1 MYIKYS
7 DNLYMAIVSSVY
19 THADL
24 VGSFS
29 FTMSWQQGK
38 RKFFKFMF

>member
-7 DNLYMAIVSSVY
+7 DKLYMAIVSSVY
-19 THADL
+19 IHADL

-38 RKFFKFMF
+38 RKIFKLMF